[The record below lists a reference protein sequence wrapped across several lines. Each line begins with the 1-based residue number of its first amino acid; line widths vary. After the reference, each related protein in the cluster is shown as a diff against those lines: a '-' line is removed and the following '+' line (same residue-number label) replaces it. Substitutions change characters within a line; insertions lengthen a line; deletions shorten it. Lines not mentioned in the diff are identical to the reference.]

1 MFQVPAAVWNQ
12 IAETQQMRFPA
23 MKALFSMDQ
32 DGITEAMNSQ
42 ASALSQNGVPDSVIN
57 AYQKMG
63 PLLAESQAISRYI
76 NQMDS
81 LNLRDA
87 LPEVLSAAEAV
98 AIARQ
103 EVPLSNSEEEQLLT
117 MLTPLEPGISTA
129 D

>member
-1 MFQVPAAVWNQ
+1 MFQVAAPVWNQ

-42 ASALSQNGVPDSVIN
+42 ASALSKSGVSDSVIN

-63 PLLAESQAISRYI
+63 PLLAETLAISRYI

-81 LNLRDA
+81 SSLRSA
-87 LPEVLSAAEAV
+87 LPEILSASEAV

-103 EVPLSNSEEEQLLT
+103 EVPLSNSEEQQLLT
-117 MLTPLEPGISTA
+117 MLTPLEPENSA
-129 D
+129 AA

>member
-1 MFQVPAAVWNQ
+1 MFQVSAPVWNQ

-23 MKALFSMDQ
+23 MKTLFSMDQ
-32 DGITEAMNSQ
+32 EGITEAMNSQ
-42 ASALSQNGVPDSVIN
+42 ASALSKSGVPDSVIN
-57 AYQKMG
+57 AYQLMG

-76 NQMDS
+76 NQMGS
-81 LNLRDA
+81 LSLRDA
-87 LPEVLSAAEAV
+87 MPEILSAAEAV

-117 MLTPLEPGISTA
+117 MLTPLEPGISTG